1 MTVAVDL
8 SSTMAY
14 EQLRADG
21 GRVLA
26 DALCK
31 AGKSD
36 AGADLCS
43 ITETLLNEAIK
54 GLLKDPTS
62 PRATVAL
69 SRLSGFLSAMAMVA
83 GKLPPMGIAFEW
95 DAAQKKLTMR

>member
-1 MTVAVDL
+1 M

-14 EQLRADG
+14 EELRADG

-31 AGKSD
+31 TGNGD
-36 AGADLCS
+36 AGADLCG
-43 ITETLLNEAIK
+43 ITETMLNEAIK

-62 PRATVAL
+62 MRATVAL
-69 SRLSGFLSAMAMVA
+69 SRLSGFLGALAMVA
-83 GKLPPMGIAFEW
+83 GKLPTMGIEFGW
-95 DAAQKKLTMR
+95 DAEQKKLTMR

>member
-1 MTVAVDL
+1 MSFDL

-14 EQLRADG
+14 EELRADG

-31 AGKSD
+31 AGKGD
-36 AGADLCS
+36 AGADLCG
-43 ITETLLNEAIK
+43 ITETMLNEAIK

-62 PRATVAL
+62 MRSTVAL
-69 SRLSGFLSAMAMVA
+69 SRLSGFLGALAMVA
-83 GKLPPMGIAFEW
+83 GKLPAMGIEFGW
-95 DAAQKKLTMR
+95 DAEQKKLTMR